1 MYVLEIVVS
10 TTSTTNEYGVWDIW
24 ETTEAEEEPG
34 EEADEEMRE
43 NWRRRKE
50 ERRRERERRR
60 KDRESRRRQE
70 QLYEKEFFNNCVTH
84 GEKWSLPI
92 TLILCFFYLRYKY
105 LFDRANLRALLVVIG
120 VM

>member
-1 MYVLEIVVS
+1 MS

-24 ETTEAEEEPG
+24 ETTEADEEPG

-70 QLYEKEFFNNCVTH
+70 QLYEKEFFNQSNSH
-84 GEKWSLPI
+84 GMMYISKFLSHHIFIELLLFYRHKSSL
-92 TLILCFFYLRYKY
+92 FRVK
-105 LFDRANLRALLVVIG
+105 LRALFVVIG
-120 VM
+120 VIM